1 MSLFSNLKR
10 KAEEVA
16 SGVWRQV
23 NPLDHGATYS
33 NPNPRSQQQQA
44 PQSQP
49 QQQSQPYQ
57 QPSQPQYKNPF
68 AVKPIQAPGL
78 NLTQSKPVN
87 LTVQSPKLTQ
97 PSYGSGIG
105 GLFNHVKDAF
115 DANTPQDQWKR
126 NQQLQAPM
134 APNQTY
140 AQQQATKGI
149 DGGSIANNPLQ
160 RAGVIA
166 KSFAKPVA
174 QFANQG
180 AMTVGSAVDTGK
192 MLVGQATG
200 NQIAANNA
208 SRNINYAHQYMDQQG
223 HGLLGAG
230 TPFKN
235 AQEAQSGNLGTGL
248 KRIGGNTLATMA
260 SVYAPGKGGTAL
272 LGAETGLKNALL
284 TGAKTATVS
293 GIGSAGGQIQQNDRI
308 DPKQLA
314 IDTAIGGAL
323 PVAGYGLNKGFN
335 MAKPAVSNAINDVK
349 GNIEFKQW
357 AKNRTPE
364 QINLARA
371 LKKGSSEPVD
381 FGNLSD
387 NKLQQLNAARSS
399 NGELPVNSQVNVHP
413 AVVQKLADKRVALDG
428 LKPTTVADI
437 AYSAVHNND
446 TQVLGSKYPHIN
458 ALAKFKDGKANLGFV
473 SGDTNNNIS
482 LKSVY
487 APQKPRDI
495 MGALGYKKTPT
506 KIAGVDDTRSF
517 GSDNT
522 IPNSTPKVN
531 SLFTKLDQKG
541 SIKNP
546 LVNPDGTPRIGG
558 TPVENTSLHPHQQAV
573 VNQYADMLKSMDD
586 GAKGGQLVNIADET
600 SAGSYRRTSEHS
612 KFYSDYYKQYGRKPS
627 KAAFQEEALR
637 QLQSGKGDK
646 YAVQAFKDAGD
657 PEVQAL
663 FNATDSGAM
672 GKQPVGETFTVPT
685 APIAPVEKPLTQDQ
699 TIANALGMPSDQLA
713 QAQAD
718 HASSL
723 SMVNSD
729 RQKIATSDPQLPK
742 NIQPQTG
749 QVQGELSQVP
759 ISFVCKICFI

>member
-1 MSLFSNLKR
+1 MPSLFQNIKK
-10 KAEEVA
+10 KAEEIA
-16 SGVWRQV
+16 GGVWRQV

-57 QPSQPQYKNPF
+57 QPNQPSQPQYKNPF

-126 NQQLQAPM
+126 NQRSPAT
-134 APNQTY
+134 PNQTY

-335 MAKPAVSNAINDVK
+335 MAKPAVSNAINVVK

-546 LVNPDGTPRIGG
+546 LVNPDGTPKIGG
-558 TPVENTSLHPHQQAV
+558 TPVEKT
-573 VNQYADMLKSMDD
+573 
-586 GAKGGQLVNIADET
+586 
-600 SAGSYRRTSEHS
+600 
-612 KFYSDYYKQYGRKPS
+612 
-627 KAAFQEEALR
+627 
-637 QLQSGKGDK
+637 
-646 YAVQAFKDAGD
+646 
-657 PEVQAL
+657 
-663 FNATDSGAM
+663 
-672 GKQPVGETFTVPT
+672 PT